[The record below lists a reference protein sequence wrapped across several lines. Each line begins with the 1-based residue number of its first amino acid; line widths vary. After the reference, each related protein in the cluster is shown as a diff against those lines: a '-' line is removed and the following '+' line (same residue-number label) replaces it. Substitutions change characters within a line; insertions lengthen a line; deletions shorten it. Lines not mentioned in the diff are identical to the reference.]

1 MSQIALIYARFSSA
15 EQAKGYSLERQISQ
29 GRKYVEAQGWTLE
42 KVISD
47 EGRSAYSGANR
58 QLGATFYEFEN
69 EASDGQHR
77 GKVLCVENI
86 DRISRQGAKAAAQL
100 IWRLNEL
107 GIDVATWHDGVV
119 YRAESNGDI
128 MELFSVIIK
137 AQMAHEESKK
147 KSQRTNA
154 SWLKRHDD
162 IASGNTKALAPRPP
176 AWIKISSGEYILDEQ
191 RVSVLNEIYDLYIS
205 GIGIYKIVQI
215 LNARNEPSWSAAK
228 NRPHQGW
235 YLAYVHRLLKLR
247 AVMGEYVTNSG
258 KVLSTSH
265 FPQAITTE
273 KFNRAQAVRS
283 SKRSTGGGDRV
294 RINNLLSGMVKCAC
308 CGGNAGY
315 ENKGQNSTTRHT
327 RKDGS
332 VVLYKRQ
339 HYERLRC
346 DNNRRKK
353 SCNNNCLFDYKVV
366 ESAVLDTTANDL
378 IKTNQEDPRLL
389 AARSV
394 MADQE
399 REIEGLKSRM
409 SNLIEAVE
417 AGGAKALVERIAAL
431 ESEIET
437 KEGRIATFKR
447 LEALASSLPKKI
459 DDAALV
465 SRMRA
470 SLITDDYD
478 VRYKAR
484 TETNLAL
491 KRLGVH
497 VRLTDN
503 GGFTIELAE
512 TAPIPFN
519 KEGKREASTTPRSPE
534 KEEKD
539 ALASSRL
546 VPMTEQAALAFLELV
561 TTLNR

>member
-58 QLGATFYEFEN
+58 QLGAAFYEFEH
-69 EASDGQHR
+69 EASDGTHS

-119 YRAESNGDI
+119 YRAESNGDM

-154 SWLKRHDD
+154 SWKKRHDD
-162 IASGNTKALAPRPP
+162 IASGKTKALSPRPP
-176 AWIKISSGEYILDEQ
+176 AWISIDAGEYVLNKH
-191 RVSVLNEIYDLYIS
+191 RAKVLNEIYDLYIS

-215 LNARNEPSWSAAK
+215 LNARNEPSWGSSSGEQNK
-228 NRPHQGW
+228 GW

-258 KVLSTSH
+258 AVLATNH
-265 FPQAITTE
+265 YPQVITAE
-273 KFNRAQAVRS
+273 KFNRAQSVRS

-294 RINNLLSGMVKCAC
+294 RINNLLSGMVKCAK

-315 ENKGQNSTTRHT
+315 ENKGQNNTARRI

-332 VVLYKRQ
+332 VAEYRRK

-353 SCNNNCLFDYKVV
+353 LCDNNMLFDYKII
-366 ESAVLDTTANDL
+366 EETVLDITASALAQPDR
-378 IKTNQEDPRLL
+378 EDPRLL
-389 AARSV
+389 QARV
-394 MADQE
+394 VIAEEE
-399 REIEGLKSRM
+399 REVEGLKRRL
-409 SNLIEAVE
+409 SNLIEAIEE
-417 AGGAKALVERIAAL
+417 AGARALAERVTAL
-431 ESEIET
+431 ENEIDRR
-437 KEGRIATFKR
+437 EGQITTFRR
-447 LEALASSLPKKI
+447 LEALVSSRPGRVADVALIKQLR
-459 DDAALV
+459 AAV
-465 SRMRA
+465 SD
-470 SLITDDYD
+470 DDYD
-478 VRYKAR
+478 VRYKSR

-491 KRLGVH
+491 RRLGVDI
-497 VRLTDN
+497 RLMDDGRFSIALPDVPPMVFDKEGNRGDTR
-503 GGFTIELAE
+503 
-512 TAPIPFN
+512 TAPLPD
-519 KEGKREASTTPRSPE
+519 EGEQPSPSWSVPMT
-534 KEEKD
+534 EKD
-539 ALASSRL
+539 ALAFFKLIASSSR
-546 VPMTEQAALAFLELV
+546 
-561 TTLNR
+561 